1 MISETKSDDSFP
13 LGNFLIDAF
22 IDITGYDRRLLCRDI
37 SA

>member
-22 IDITGYDRRLLCRDI
+22 ISTTGYDRRLLCRDK